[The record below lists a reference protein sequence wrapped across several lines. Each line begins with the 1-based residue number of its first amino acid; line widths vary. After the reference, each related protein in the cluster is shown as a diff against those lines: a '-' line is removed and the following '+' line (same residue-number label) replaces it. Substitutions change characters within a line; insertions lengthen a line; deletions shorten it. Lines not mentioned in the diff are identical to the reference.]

1 MTGTIPRQGTGIKPS
16 THCFLRSRL
25 QRILITQQA
34 VALGE
39 ADHELKVAN
48 ESGNTVSVIAS
59 ASSTVVAVG

>member
-1 MTGTIPRQGTGIKPS
+1 
-16 THCFLRSRL
+16 L
-25 QRILITQQA
+25 QRILITQQT